1 MPTNL
6 AIDDHLLEQAL
17 AIGGKTTKKATV
29 TEALVEYIARRQR
42 MKALEAFG
50 TLSIDEKFVIKK
62 DRKKR

>member
-50 TLSIDEKFVIKK
+50 TLSIDEKFDIKK